1 MVSLIICIVAIVVLA
16 VLLSFS
22 IYYNVKFGLLI
33 LRVQDAVEVSLDILD
48 EKYASISKILEIPIF
63 HDSQEV
69 RQVVHD
75 IDFARKSILDVAVQ
89 MTTINEVEKET
100 PN

>member
-1 MVSLIICIVAIVVLA
+1 MASLIICITTIVVLV

-22 IYYNVKFGLLI
+22 IYYNIKFGLLI

-48 EKYASISKILEIPIF
+48 ERYASISKVLEIPIF

-69 RQVVHD
+69 RQVVSD

-89 MTTINEVEKET
+89 MTTVDEEEET
-100 PN
+100 ID

>member
-1 MVSLIICIVAIVVLA
+1 MASLIICITTIVVLV

-22 IYYNVKFGLLI
+22 IYYNIKFGLLI
-33 LRVQDAVEVSLDILD
+33 LRVQDAVEASLDILD
-48 EKYASISKILEIPIF
+48 ERYASISKVLEIPIF

-69 RQVVHD
+69 RQVVSD

-89 MTTINEVEKET
+89 MTTVDEEEET
-100 PN
+100 ID